1 MDASAQRPASTPI
14 SDLLSGAP
22 TLNFLRQSEDS
33 VTIPPQERVPA
44 PEIIPASL
52 PSPTPSLAAP
62 RTGIVDESVITA
74 AVRRQDTSAT
84 STEQRYQR
92 LKKIKNV
99 AFFGYADA
107 PPDSQLYKD
116 AYNTA
121 RRVAEEG
128 LVIVDGGGP
137 GVMAAATRGAE
148 SVGGR
153 TITVTFYPED
163 APGFE
168 GRYVGN
174 VADLEIITRNY
185 IERMHKLMEYADAY
199 IIFNGG
205 TGTISE
211 FGTAWVMARLYFG
224 RHKPFLLYGDF
235 WKEVVAVIERTM
247 MMRGNENDVFRI
259 VNSPD
264 ETMSALQSFDTE
276 LEAFLRA
283 QPGSK

>member
-1 MDASAQRPASTPI
+1 MD
-14 SDLLSGAP
+14 
-22 TLNFLRQSEDS
+22 
-33 VTIPPQERVPA
+33 VPA
-44 PEIIPASL
+44 PQSARFVVPEKQAAVPAVNFLGGGAAAPTSL
-52 PSPTPSLAAP
+52 PAPAASPAAP
-62 RTGIVDESVITA
+62 RTGIVGEEVKTA
-74 AVRRQDTSAT
+74 NIRRKETSST
-84 STEQRYQR
+84 STELRYQR
-92 LKKIKNV
+92 FQKIKNV

-107 PPDSQLYKD
+107 PPDSQLYQD

-121 RRVAEEG
+121 RMVAEEG

-137 GVMAAATRGAE
+137 GVMDAATKGAE

-199 IIFNGG
+199 VIFNGG

-235 WKEVVAVIERTM
+235 WKEVIAVIERTM

-259 VNSPD
+259 VNSPE
-264 ETMSALQSFDTE
+264 ETLSALQLFDTE
-276 LEAFLRA
+276 LEAFLRM
-283 QPGSK
+283 QTEKR

>member
-1 MDASAQRPASTPI
+1 MDVSAPQSGGFFIPQTPVSVPAVNF
-14 SDLLSGAP
+14 LSG
-22 TLNFLRQSEDS
+22 S
-33 VTIPPQERVPA
+33 PPPPLPA
-44 PEIIPASL
+44 PE
-52 PSPTPSLAAP
+52 PSPAAP
-62 RTGIVDESVITA
+62 RTGIVGEEARTA
-74 AVRRQDTSAT
+74 NIRRQETSAT
-84 STEQRYQR
+84 STELRYQR
-92 LKKIKNV
+92 FQKIKNV

-107 PPDSQLYKD
+107 APDSQLYKD
-116 AYNTA
+116 AFNTA

-137 GVMAAATRGAE
+137 GVMDAATKGAE

-153 TITVTFYPED
+153 TITVTFYPEE

-174 VADLEIITRNY
+174 VADLEIVTRNY

-247 MMRGNENDVFRI
+247 MMRGNENDVFR
-259 VNSPD
+259 VVTTPD
-264 ETMSALQSFDTE
+264 ESLSALRLFDSE
-276 LEAFLRA
+276 LEAYLQSSGGKR
-283 QPGSK
+283 